1 MNTKLIEEL
10 KKPAYQQISDQ
21 AAANLINVLT
31 VTIRKPV
38 ELWKVEQH
46 ASRKGYRA
54 KLEIAATDSSHP
66 YRELAINILEFIKSR
81 RLETIDMDNP
91 DVRKAFENMTACEFA
106 TQQDVAELIAMGD
119 VRIRWVDH
127 IGFGT
132 AGDGHIRSARE
143 IIANA
148 IT

>member
-1 MNTKLIEEL
+1 METLIEEL

-81 RLETIDMDNP
+81 RLETIDMDDP
-91 DVRKAFENMTACEFA
+91 DVRAAFESMTVCEFA

-119 VRIRWVDH
+119 VRIRWVDS

-132 AGDGHIRSARE
+132 VGDGHVRSFRGGLENGVA
-143 IIANA
+143 
-148 IT
+148 

>member
-1 MNTKLIEEL
+1 MDALIAEL
-10 KKPAYQQISDQ
+10 SKPEHQALNDQQ
-21 AAANLINVLT
+21 AADAINAKIVT
-31 VTIRKPV
+31 VRRPV

-54 KLEIAATDSSHP
+54 KLEIAATDPSNP
-66 YRELAINILEFIKSR
+66 YRGLAINILEFLKSR
-81 RLETIDMDNP
+81 RLETIDMDDP
-91 DVRKAFENMTACEFA
+91 DVRTAFESMTVCEFA

-119 VRIRWVDH
+119 VNIRWVDY

-148 IT
+148 TT

>member
-1 MNTKLIEEL
+1 MQALIEEL
-10 KKPAYQQISDQ
+10 KKPAYQGISDQ

-31 VTIRKPV
+31 VAIRKPV

-54 KLEIAATDSSHP
+54 KLEIAATDPSHP

-81 RLETIDMDNP
+81 RLETIDMDDP
-91 DVRKAFENMTACEFA
+91 DVRKAFENMTVCEFA

-119 VRIRWVDH
+119 VRIRWVDE
-127 IGFGT
+127 IGYGNVC
-132 AGDGHIRSARE
+132 DGAVNQAR
-143 IIANA
+143 
-148 IT
+148 TKGSTQWHS

>member
-1 MNTKLIEEL
+1 MEALIEEL
-10 KKPAYQQISDQ
+10 KKPAYQRLSDQ
-21 AAANLINVLT
+21 AAADLVNVLT
-31 VTIRKPV
+31 VTIRKPA

-54 KLEIAATDSSHP
+54 KLEIAATDPSHP

-81 RLETIDMDNP
+81 RLETIDMDDP
-91 DVRKAFENMTACEFA
+91 DVRMAFESMTVCEFA

-119 VRIRWVDH
+119 VNVRWVDY

-132 AGDGHIRSARE
+132 VCDGAIHAARKE
-143 IIANA
+143 ISINA
-148 IT
+148 